1 MTTAST
7 RYAHPVEEARRGH
20 DAALAALSGAVARS
34 AELWRRAPDP
44 QAPVP
49 GLTWTAA
56 ETAAHIIGDLREYT
70 DDLSHDHRTPVGDL
84 GLGAGSP
91 SKRSALVNA
100 AHLTAV
106 RERDMQR
113 LADMLEE
120 QAERYLAA
128 AASADDSEA
137 IVTANGLV
145 LSPPIMTGLLLG
157 EQLVHGLD
165 IARASRTRWCIG
177 HADSLLVIPAVLAV
191 TPEYVHPKRSAGVN
205 ISFELRIRGGGRYR
219 LAVREGTGEIS
230 AAGEKA
236 DCVISVDPV
245 AFLLVGFGRIAQWR
259 PIIGGQ
265 MMASGRKPWLALK
278 FGTLLS
284 SP

>member
-56 ETAAHIIGDLREYT
+56 ETAAHIIGDLREST
-70 DDLSHDHRTPVGDL
+70 DLARERGTPVGDV

-100 AHLTAV
+100 GHLTTV
-106 RERDMQR
+106 RERDMHR

-120 QAERYLAA
+120 QAERY
-128 AASADDSEA
+128 
-137 IVTANGLV
+137 
-145 LSPPIMTGLLLG
+145 
-157 EQLVHGLD
+157 
-165 IARASRTRWCIG
+165 
-177 HADSLLVIPAVLAV
+177 
-191 TPEYVHPKRSAGVN
+191 
-205 ISFELRIRGGGRYR
+205 
-219 LAVREGTGEIS
+219 
-230 AAGEKA
+230 
-236 DCVISVDPV
+236 
-245 AFLLVGFGRIAQWR
+245 
-259 PIIGGQ
+259 
-265 MMASGRKPWLALK
+265 
-278 FGTLLS
+278 
-284 SP
+284 